1 MDSTSSGSVT
11 LKTVAAAAGVHVST
25 VSRALRRVALD
36 PAGASAGDLRLFELA
51 RDMDYVPNPNAA
63 SLTTKKSTAFG
74 VLVPRL
80 TDVVLSAMYDAIE
93 ETANRAGY
101 ETFVANTHDD
111 PIQQR
116 RRIDLLLGRNV
127 DGLIFGDARLDSENL
142 ENLQRRGIK
151 FVLIS
156 RRYPGMTSVTC
167 DDHRGGYLAGEHLAG
182 LGHTRV
188 GIVSGPA
195 WASTGIDRLE
205 GCRAASVM
213 QASTFRTSMSEKKG
227 SIPTPEGAGRAP
239 CCRCRSPDGHL
250 RHQRLQCHR
259 GARRA
264 ARIGAA
270 ARTRRRR
277 RRLQRHLD
285 LQRADRSPDHDP
297 QPTPRNRHARSRDA
311 AGGHPWTS
319 GVLDGVDT
327 DPRRARLD
335 GSRTESSLTRLEDD
349 RGSTRRYVTEAEP
362 SPVLAR

>member
-188 GIVSGPA
+188 GIVSGPG

-205 GCRAASVM
+205 GCRAALRDAGIDVPDEYVREEGFDPDAGRRG
-213 QASTFRTSMSEKKG
+213 ASALLSL
-227 SIPTPEGAGRAP
+227 PTPPTAIFATNDFSAIGVLGVLRESGLQPGRDVAVVGYNDISICSELTVP
-239 CCRCRSPDGHL
+239 LTTIHSP
-250 RHQRLQCHR
+250 HR
-259 GARRA
+259 EIGTRA
-264 ARIGAA
+264 AEMLLAVTHGLPVSSMAL
-270 ARTRRRR
+270 T
-277 RRLQRHLD
+277 
-285 LQRADRSPDHDP
+285 
-297 QPTPRNRHARSRDA
+297 PTLVVRDSTVPGRSR
-311 AGGHPWTS
+311 
-319 GVLDGVDT
+319 L
-327 DPRRARLD
+327 
-335 GSRTESSLTRLEDD
+335 
-349 RGSTRRYVTEAEP
+349 
-362 SPVLAR
+362 SPVERTTADQRVGT